1 MDALP
6 PDRPRRTPRIALV
19 LGGGGLKGFA
29 HVGALQAL
37 EARGIV
43 PTVYAGTS
51 IGALVAAAYAC
62 GVSTGELAE
71 RASRLQRRDLFRI
84 NHVGMALQRMLSPS
98 LYLES
103 PLRALVGTVVPRRRF
118 RDLPAPVLVNT
129 VDLERGTQLV
139 WGLPGLDDA
148 WVDDAVYAS
157 CALPGFFPPG
167 TVQDRPCID
176 GGTIDNLPVGFA
188 ATLGVDAIIAVDVGS
203 GQLPPARHDTL
214 RGFATIFMRAATTMM
229 GALQVGQLT
238 RHGGPPLLLV
248 RPDITAID
256 WFTFG
261 RADELIECGRRAATA
276 ALDHLDE
283 CLAAREGVFPR
294 RTVHLHVERDRCIGC
309 GICAAIAPAA
319 MALDER
325 RCAYAREPHVRWS
338 PADGDFVRH
347 CPTHAIAATTVPAPP
362 PDVPPAAERRA
373 PRFEPRPRVRP
384 RR

>member
-1 MDALP
+1 MDASP
-6 PDRPRRTPRIALV
+6 PDRRAPRIALV

-37 EARGIV
+37 EARDIR
-43 PTVYAGTS
+43 PAVYAGTS
-51 IGALVAAAYAC
+51 IGALIAAAHAA

-71 RASRLQRRDLFRI
+71 RAARLQRRDLFRI

-98 LYLES
+98 LYLEA
-103 PLRALVGTVVPRRRF
+103 PLRALVSSVVPRKRF

-167 TVQDRPCID
+167 MVEERPCID
-176 GGTIDNLPVGFA
+176 GGTVDNLPVAFA
-188 ATLGVDAIIAVDVGS
+188 GTLDVDAIIAVDVGS
-203 GQLPPARHDTL
+203 GQLPPARHIAL
-214 RGFATIFMRAATTMM
+214 RGFAAIFMRAATTMM
-229 GALQVGQLT
+229 GALQLGQLG
-238 RHGGPPLLLV
+238 RHQRPPLLLV
-248 RPDITAID
+248 RPDITQID

-261 RADELIECGRRAATA
+261 RADELIDCGRRAAEA
-276 ALDHLDE
+276 ALDHVDE
-283 CLAAREGVFPR
+283 WLGAPEGIFPR
-294 RTVHLHVERDRCIGC
+294 RSVHVAVDQRRCVGC
-309 GICAAIAPAA
+309 GICVALAPEV

-325 RCAYAREPHVRWS
+325 RCAYAHTPEVRWS

-347 CPTHAIAATTVPAPP
+347 CPTHAIAAYDVHALDLAATVELPA
-362 PDVPPAAERRA
+362 RRD
-373 PRFEPRPRVRP
+373 RRPRVKP